1 MMVYR
6 DKSKEELAKDLNELL
21 EMLRN
26 IELERYELEK
36 TLGESLRRYRAI
48 VEDQTEL
55 ICRFR
60 PDFKLT
66 FVNEAYCRFF
76 NKKREDLLG
85 FSFMPL
91 IPPEDTKKVTAHFD
105 SLGPENPVATHEH
118 QVIAPNGEIRWQQW
132 TNRAIFD
139 DEDRIIEFQSVG
151 RDNTD
156 RKRADVAL
164 QQSEERFRSLVENST
179 DWFWAVDENAVY
191 TYSSPKIRDL
201 LGYEA
206 EEVLGKTPFSLMPP
220 DEADRVADIFA
231 SYAKSR
237 RPFKLLEN
245 TNVHKDGHLVVLETS
260 GIPIFDAEGVFL
272 GYRGIDR
279 DITERKQA
287 EEELRRAHADMEKKV
302 EERTRD
308 LLEVNEQL
316 RREIKNRKREKIR
329 RRESEAYMEAILNAA
344 PVGIGL
350 VKNRV
355 LVWVSHRMTEM
366 LGYSVDELVGK
377 SARIAYESEEEFD
390 RVGRVKYQEINERGI
405 GLVETRFKSKK
416 GSVIDVL
423 LCSSALDHGDL
434 SRGVIF
440 TVRDITEQKRA
451 EQALRESEEK
461 YRKLVETSID
471 GIAIVQGTE
480 VKFANQALLNM
491 YGVSKAEEVV
501 GHNFT
506 EFVSHQHRDLLL
518 QRGLDR
524 ESGKGAPNRYEFKAL
539 RQDGTEFDAEI
550 SVNPISHQG
559 KPARQA
565 FLRDVTARKRGER
578 YLRESE
584 QKYRLL
590 VENLPSIVY
599 KGYKDWSVDFVD
611 EKIEA
616 LTGYSMKEFNSR
628 KMKWSDLIV
637 KEDLAGVRESFIKA
651 LKNDKSYTRE
661 YRIKTK
667 WAHILWIHERAMIL
681 CDQKGEIDY
690 VSGVFFDVTE
700 QKKAQEALRKR
711 EAELAEQSRH
721 LEEVNAA
728 LKVLLKRRE
737 EDKNDLEE
745 KVLANVK
752 ELVLPYVEKLKNSR
766 LRSDQMTLVGI
777 LESNMQEIS
786 SPFVTKLSS
795 RFLGLT
801 PAEIQVASLIKDG
814 KTSKEIATLL
824 HTSENTIRS
833 HRFHI
838 SSQLDLKNKKVN
850 LRSYLR
856 SLQE

>member
-91 IPPEDTKKVTAHFD
+91 IPPEDTKKVRAHFD

-156 RKRADVAL
+156 RKRAEVAL

-838 SSQLDLKNKKVN
+838 RSKLDLKNKKVN

-856 SLQE
+856 SLQ

>member
-1 MMVYR
+1 MM
-6 DKSKEELAKDLNELL
+6 DHKNKSKEELAKELNDLLQ
-21 EMLRN
+21 MLRN
-26 IELERYELEK
+26 MEVERYELQK

-55 ICRFR
+55 VCRFD
-60 PDFKLT
+60 PDGTLS

-76 NKKREDLLG
+76 NKRREDLLG

-91 IPPEDTKKVTAHFD
+91 IPPEDRKKVRAQFA
-105 SLGPENPVATHEH
+105 SLGPENPVVTHEH
-118 QVIAPNGEIRWQQW
+118 RVIAPNGEIRWQQW
-132 TNRAIFD
+132 TNRAILD
-139 DEDRIIEFQSVG
+139 DEDRIIEFQAVG
-151 RDNTD
+151 RDITD
-156 RKRADVAL
+156 RKRA
-164 QQSEERFRSLVENST
+164 
-179 DWFWAVDENAVY
+179 
-191 TYSSPKIRDL
+191 
-201 LGYEA
+201 
-206 EEVLGKTPFSLMPP
+206 
-220 DEADRVADIFA
+220 
-231 SYAKSR
+231 
-237 RPFKLLEN
+237 
-245 TNVHKDGHLVVLETS
+245 
-260 GIPIFDAEGVFL
+260 
-272 GYRGIDR
+272 
-279 DITERKQA
+279 
-287 EEELRRAHADMEKKV
+287 EEELRKAHDEMEKKV
-302 EERTRD
+302 KDRTSE

-344 PVGIGL
+344 PEGIGL

-355 LVWVSHRMTEM
+355 FGWVSNRMSEM
-366 LGYSVDELVGK
+366 LGYSADELVGQ
-377 SARIAYESEEEFD
+377 SARIVYESEEEFD
-390 RVGRVKYQEINERGI
+390 RVGRVKYQEIKERGI
-405 GLVETRFKSKK
+405 GAVETRCRSKN

-423 LCSSALDHGDL
+423 LCSSALDPGDL

-440 TVRDITEQKRA
+440 TVRDITERKQG

-461 YRKLVETSID
+461 YRRLIETSVD

-480 VKFANQALLNM
+480 IKFANQALLDM
-491 YGVSKAEEVV
+491 YGVSKAEEVI

-506 EFVSHQHRDLLL
+506 EFVSHEHRDLLVR
-518 QRGLDR
+518 RGLER
-524 ESGKGAPNRYEFKAL
+524 ERGKDVLNRYEFKAL

-550 SVNPISHQG
+550 SVNPIYYEG

-590 VENLPSIVY
+590 VENLPGIVY

-637 KEDLAGVRESFIKA
+637 EEDLAGARQSFIKA
-651 LKNDKSYTRE
+651 LKTDKSYARE

-667 WAHILWIHERAMIL
+667 SDYILWIQERAMIL
-681 CDQKGEIDY
+681 CDHKGEIDY
-690 VSGVFFDVTE
+690 VSGVFFDVSE
-700 QKKAQEALRKR
+700 QKRAQEALRKR
-711 EAELAEQSRH
+711 EAELAEQSHH
-721 LEEVNAA
+721 LEEVTAA
-728 LKVLLKRRE
+728 IRILLKRRE
-737 EDKNDLEE
+737 EDKNDLAE
-745 KVLANVK
+745 KILANVK
-752 ELVLPYVEKLKNSR
+752 ELVLPYVEKIKNSR

-777 LESNMQEIS
+777 LESNMQEIF

-795 RFLGLT
+795 RFFGLT

-814 KTSKEIATLL
+814 KTSKEIADLL
-824 HTSENTIRS
+824 HASENTIRS

-838 SSQLDLKNKKVN
+838 RSKLDLKNKRVN